1 MLIVVA
7 ALGYFVDIYD
17 LVLFN
22 VVKRE
27 SLFYLFPEAGQQYV
41 TDTGIFL
48 FNMQMTGML
57 LGGLLWGILG
67 DKRGRVEVLFGS
79 IMLYSAA
86 NIINAF
92 VTSIP
97 VYAFVRILAGI
108 GLAGELGAGITLISE
123 TMSKE
128 KRGIGTMIVVTFG
141 ALGAVFAGMIGVQ
154 GEAIGAFLEGIFNYP
169 FPNWRVAYIM
179 GGALG
184 LVLLI
189 LRIGVFESGM
199 FTEVKSAV
207 HVKRGDILM
216 LFRSK
221 SNFKKYLACILVGVP
236 IWYMIGLLVSLSED
250 IFAKELGIIGKVVN
264 GKALMYCY
272 LGLSAGDFVSGLL
285 SQWWKSRKKVVV
297 LYLVLS
303 TVLTTYF
310 LYFANGIT
318 ADAYY
323 WLCFGI
329 GMATG
334 YWALFVT
341 IASEQFGTN
350 IRSTV
355 TNTVPNFVRGSVPI
369 ITISFQLLVLTFGN
383 VNSAAFVGLIVM
395 ALALVSILYL
405 KESFSKDLNYVEVD

>member
-27 SLFYLFPEAGQQYV
+27 SLQFLFPGNDPQWV

-57 LGGLLWGILG
+57 LGGLIWGILG
-67 DKRGRVEVLFGS
+67 DKKGRVEVLFGS
-79 IMLYSAA
+79 ILLYSAA

-97 VYAFVRILAGI
+97 MYAAIRIIAGI

-123 TMSKE
+123 TMDKE

-141 ALGAVFAGMIGVQ
+141 ALGAVFAGFIGIQ
-154 GEAIGAFLEGIFNYP
+154 GEAIGNFLQSIFDYP

-179 GGALG
+179 GGSLG

-199 FTEVKSAV
+199 YSGIKHETHIK
-207 HVKRGDILM
+207 KGDFFL
-216 LFRSK
+216 LFRSRQ
-221 SNFKKYLACILVGVP
+221 NFVKYLACILVGVP
-236 IWYMIGLLVSLSED
+236 IWYMIGLLVSNSAD
-250 IFAKELGIIGKVVN
+250 IFGKELEINGTVSN

-285 SQWWKSRKKVVV
+285 SQWWKSRKKVVI
-297 LYLVLS
+297 LYLAMS
-303 TVLTTYF
+303 TILTTYF
-310 LYFANGIT
+310 LYFSHGISVN
-318 ADAYY
+318 AYY

-329 GMATG
+329 GMGTG
-334 YWALFVT
+334 YWALFVI

-355 TNTVPNFVRGSVPI
+355 TNTVPNFVRGSVPLV
-369 ITISFQLLVLTFGN
+369 TMSFMGLFPVFGN
-383 VNSAAFVGLIVM
+383 VNAAALVGFIVM
-395 ALALVSILYL
+395 ALALISILSL
-405 KESFSKDLNYVEVD
+405 KESFSKDLDYIEE